1 MGSGMSIDLLSK
13 EKEMGSLL
21 DLAPLF
27 LLAPRSW
34 LATFAWNTRT
44 LSHLTAR
51 GNDQQTIVHDET
63 DRTDFLTRLG
73 QEIPPQQWGSAQSSN
88 DPTRVSEA
96 VPSIAMLARSIHE
109 TSAASA
115 DTRL

>member
-1 MGSGMSIDLLSK
+1 MARHLRVEYPG
-13 EKEMGSLL
+13 
-21 DLAPLF
+21 A
-27 LLAPRSW
+27 
-34 LATFAWNTRT
+34 

-73 QEIPPQQWGSAQSSN
+73 QEIPPQQWCSAQSSD